1 MNNLNNDTKK
11 SMFSR
16 VMTAIVLVIICVP
29 CLFAGSWYFLALSF
43 AALALAIHEFTN
55 APAHNHYNLAIHG
68 FIFVM
73 TMATVYWI
81 FIKWNVNAV
90 GWNLDLWRFENGL
103 TSIEVSTIGIA
114 TIVSV
119 LFLTSILDKNFT
131 INDATYL
138 FTMIVFVGL
147 SFQAILFLRYF
158 PRFAFATENPPV
170 SDIPWWHAS
179 FLIIYVLLGTFMSDI
194 GAYFVGVLF
203 GRNKMN
209 PRISP
214 KKTWEGF
221 AGGVVLSLVMS
232 VSFALIVD
240 RLGYP
245 MLPFMTSKQWYWIVG
260 ISVIMPFMA
269 NLGDFLFSAIKRN
282 FNLKDYG
289 TLLKGMGGVLDRL
302 DSVLMVSLTVAIII
316 IFIHNGWSLWV

>member
-1 MNNLNNDTKK
+1 
-11 SMFSR
+11 MFAR
-16 VMTAIVLVIICVP
+16 IMTAAVLVILCVP
-29 CLFAGSWYFLALSF
+29 ALFAGSWYFLALSIV
-43 AALALAIHEFTN
+43 ALALAIHEFTN
-55 APAHNHYNLAIHG
+55 APAHNHYNPFIHG
-68 FIFVM
+68 FIFLM
-73 TMATVYWI
+73 TMAVVYWI

-103 TSIEVSTIGIA
+103 TNIEVSSIA
-114 TIVSV
+114 IAVIVSV
-119 LFLTSILDKNFT
+119 LFLTAILDKNFT

-158 PRFAFATENPPV
+158 PANAFETDVPAIL
-170 SDIPWWHAS
+170 DIPWWQAS
-179 FLIIYVLLGTFMSDI
+179 FLIVYVLLGTFMSDI

-221 AGGVVLSLVMS
+221 GGGVVLSLAMS
-232 VSFALIVD
+232 IAFAFIVD
-240 RLGYP
+240 ALGYP
-245 MLPFMTSKQWYWIVG
+245 MLPFLDMDHWYWVVG

-302 DSVLMVSLTVAIII
+302 DSVLMVSLTVAIIL
-316 IFIHNGWSLWV
+316 IFIHNGWSFWA

>member
-1 MNNLNNDTKK
+1 MNNINNDTKK
-11 SMFSR
+11 SMFAR
-16 VMTAIVLVIICVP
+16 IMTAIVLVILCVP
-29 CLFAGSWYFLALSF
+29 ALFAGSWYFLVLSF
-43 AALALAIHEFTN
+43 VALALAIHEFTN
-55 APAHNHYNLAIHG
+55 APAHNHYNFFIHG
-68 FIFVM
+68 FIFLM
-73 TMATVYWI
+73 TMAVVYWI

-90 GWNLDLWRFENGL
+90 GWNLDLWRFDNGL
-103 TSIEVSTIGIA
+103 TGIEVSTIAIA
-114 TIVSV
+114 VIVSV

-147 SFQAILFLRYF
+147 SFQALLFLRYF
-158 PRFAFATENPPV
+158 PSYAFETEVPSVP
-170 SDIPWWHAS
+170 DIPWWQAS
-179 FLIIYVLLGTFMSDI
+179 FLIVYALLGTFMSDI

-221 AGGVVLSLVMS
+221 GGGVVLSLVMS
-232 VSFALIVD
+232 IAFAFIVD
-240 RLGYP
+240 VLGYP
-245 MLPFMTSKQWYWIVG
+245 ILPFLDLDHWYWVVG

-302 DSVLMVSLTVAIII
+302 DSVLMVALTVAIIL
-316 IFIHNGWSLWV
+316 IFIHNGWSLWA